1 MGKIR
6 TISVIACFV
15 FTLLGHAQENNFNTR
30 AEKVKVFP
38 NPATNVLNVLGLQ
51 NSNKA
56 SIIITDTY
64 GNTILEHQWEIK
76 NKALNIPVAHLLKGI
91 HSISIRSKEQ
101 TVRKKFYKQ

>member
-6 TISVIACFV
+6 TIWVIACFI
-15 FTLLGHAQENNFNTR
+15 FTLSGYAQENNINTK

-38 NPATNVLNVLGLQ
+38 NPAANVLNVLGLQ

-64 GNTILEHQWEIK
+64 GNRVLEHQWEIK
-76 NKALNIPVAHLLKGI
+76 NKALNISVAHLSKGI
-91 HSISIRSKEQ
+91 YSISIRSKEQ